1 MQIQTEV
8 QGKVSGGSNAY
19 VPRRYQVQLGAAASK
34 TLKIEV
40 LSVKYLVLSF
50 KYCALIFE
58 NLCCQ
63 KFFKFGFC
71 YTSAKNISF
80 QTLNISSKISLAIYF
95 KIKALII

>member
-19 VPRRYQVQLGAAASK
+19 VPRRYQVQVIGAAK
-34 TLKIEV
+34 KLKIEV
-40 LSVKYLVLSF
+40 LSVKYLILSF

-63 KFFKFGFC
+63 KFLKFGFC

-95 KIKALII
+95 KIKALKI